1 MTGKLS
7 KDKRKAIGIRIK
19 PKEGLWINYRLKLMG
34 ITHQNLADRL
44 GVRRDT
50 VTQIIRGI
58 RHSTR
63 IEDAICQTLGYSTFA
78 DMIEASRRGLAS

>member
-1 MTGKLS
+1 MTGNFS
-7 KDKRKAIGIRIK
+7 KSKRKAMGIRIK
-19 PKEGLWINYRLKLMG
+19 PKEGLWINYRLRLMG

-63 IEDAICQTLGYSTFA
+63 IEDALYQTLGYSTFE
-78 DMIEASRRGLAS
+78 DMIEASRKAGAA